1 MHPIMKFVHPSYII
15 SSTTVDYKITN
26 VTRTDGR
33 SKGLMVILL
42 TMLVVF
48 VNVKCQC
55 NHVLTQLSFTLLI
68 VLDLAL
74 LYLQNHIENCVSE
87 CRVFSKKL
95 TKTIEKVEL
104 CCLRVFQDPKKEI
117 FNLTHVR
124 HFY

>member
-95 TKTIEKVEL
+95 
-104 CCLRVFQDPKKEI
+104 LRKWSFVAYACSRIQKKKSS
-117 FNLTHVR
+117 T
-124 HFY
+124 